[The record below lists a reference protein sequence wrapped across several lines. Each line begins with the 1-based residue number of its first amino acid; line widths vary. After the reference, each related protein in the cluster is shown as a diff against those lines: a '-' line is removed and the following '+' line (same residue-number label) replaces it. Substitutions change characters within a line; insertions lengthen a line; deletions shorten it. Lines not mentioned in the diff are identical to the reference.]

1 MRALAQEME
10 VAEIKAATPDCAG
23 VCRIAAART
32 IKPTEAAWADWTV
45 KERLRVLRAA
55 RHAMAGNADAFAAAI
70 SSKLARSKAD
80 TMVSELLTLL
90 DACRFLEREA
100 SRLLAPRK
108 LGLSGRPVWFF
119 GVHAE
124 VLREPLGH
132 VLVIGPSN
140 FPLFL
145 AGVQVLQALVAGN
158 TVTWKPGAGGAGVA
172 KLMAQSLYEAGLPAD
187 ALTVTDES
195 VEAAK
200 TALAAGPDKV
210 IFTGS
215 AENGRRVL
223 ATLAETATPAVV
235 ELSGADAILVMPSA
249 DLKRVAKAVAFGL
262 RLNGAAVC
270 MSPRRL
276 IASAQSIATL
286 LPLLQA
292 ELVKVPP
299 VALDAATTAKLQD
312 LLFEAMSAGATLHG
326 EFTPESQGP
335 LVVAGAQAKMGIAN
349 SDIFAPVISLIAAE
363 SMLHGLEQYAQCRF
377 ALGVSIFCGRG
388 DEKRA
393 RAMATMLKA
402 GTVLINDVIA
412 PTADPRVSFGGRGA
426 SGYGVT
432 RGAEGLLEMTA
443 LKTVLVKRGS
453 STLHM
458 DPLQDADAPMLAG
471 AIAAIHGKGF
481 ARRWAGLLRMIRSVR
496 R

>member
-1 MRALAQEME
+1 
-10 VAEIKAATPDCAG
+10 
-23 VCRIAAART
+23 
-32 IKPTEAAWADWTV
+32 
-45 KERLRVLRAA
+45 
-55 RHAMAGNADAFAAAI
+55 
-70 SSKLARSKAD
+70 
-80 TMVSELLTLL
+80 MVSELLTLL

-100 SRLLAPRK
+100 ARLLAPRK
-108 LGLSGRPVWFF
+108 LGLRGRPLWFA

-158 TVTWKPGAGGAGVA
+158 TVTWKPGTGGAGVA
-172 KLMAQSLYEAGLPAD
+172 NLMAQSLYEAGLPAD

-215 AENGRRVL
+215 AENGRQVL

-262 RLNGAAVC
+262 RLNGGEVC

-276 IASAQSIATL
+276 IASPESIAAL
-286 LPLLQA
+286 LPLLQF
-292 ELVKVPP
+292 ELAKVPTVTLSAP
-299 VALDAATTAKLQD
+299 TTAKLQD

-326 EFTPESQGP
+326 EFTPESQRP
-335 LVVAGAQAKMGIAN
+335 LVVAGATAKMGIAN

-363 SMLHGLEQYAQCRF
+363 SMLHGLEQYAQCRY

-393 RAMATMLKA
+393 RSMATMLKA

-412 PTADPRVSFGGRGA
+412 PTADPRVPFGGRGS

-443 LKTVLVKRGS
+443 VKTVLVRRGS

-471 AIAAIHGKGF
+471 AIVAIHGKGF
-481 ARRWAGLLRMIRSVR
+481 ARRWAGLQRMIRSVR

>member
-1 MRALAQEME
+1 MNM
-10 VAEIKAATPDCAG
+10 
-23 VCRIAAART
+23 
-32 IKPTEAAWADWTV
+32 KPTETAWADWSLKARV
-45 KERLRVLRAA
+45 RVLRSA
-55 RHAMAGNADAFAAAI
+55 RHAMAGKADAFAAAI
-70 SSKLARSKAD
+70 SPRLARSKAD

-90 DACRFLEREA
+90 DACRFLERDA
-100 SRLLAPRK
+100 ARLLAPRK
-108 LGLSGRPVWFF
+108 LGLSGRPLWFF
-119 GVHAE
+119 GVRAE

-145 AGVQVLQALVAGN
+145 AGVQVLQALAAGN
-158 TVTWKPGAGGAGVA
+158 TVTWKPGTGGAGVA
-172 KLMAQSLYEAGLPAD
+172 NLMAQSLYEAGLPAD

-215 AENGRRVL
+215 AENGRHVL

-249 DLKRVAKAVAFGL
+249 DLNRVAKAVAFGL
-262 RLNGAAVC
+262 RLNGGAVC

-276 IASAQSIATL
+276 IASAQSIAAL

-292 ELVKVPP
+292 ELAKVPP

-312 LLFEAMSAGATLHG
+312 LLFEAMNAGATLHG
-326 EFTPESQGP
+326 EFTPAALRP
-335 LVVAGAQAKMGIAN
+335 LVIAGATAKMEIAN
-349 SDIFAPVISLIAAE
+349 SDIFAPVISVIAAE
-363 SMLHGLEQYAQCRF
+363 SMLHALEQYAQCRF
-377 ALGVSIFCGRG
+377 ALGVSIFCGRS

-393 RAMATMLKA
+393 RSMATMLKA

-412 PTADPRVSFGGRGA
+412 PTADPRVPFGGRGA

-443 LKTVLVKRGS
+443 VKTVLVQRGS

-458 DPLQDADAPMLAG
+458 DPLHDADAPMLAG
-471 AIAAIHGKGF
+471 AIAAFHGKGF